1 MGKFTEAVKAGVRA
15 MREDLGPK
23 EYAAAGRQIVCGHC
37 GHTLFT
43 ARELL
48 LDTRGATLVGLEW
61 LNQGAVAL
69 VCAQCTSIQWFGG
82 RPEELK

>member
-1 MGKFTEAVKAGVRA
+1 MDKFVDALKAGVRA

-23 EYAAAGRQIVCGHC
+23 EYSAVGRQIVCGHC
-37 GHTLFT
+37 GHTFFT

-48 LDTRGATLVGLEW
+48 LDTRIATFVDLEW
-61 LNQGAVAL
+61 LNRGAVAL

-82 RPEELK
+82 RPQEL